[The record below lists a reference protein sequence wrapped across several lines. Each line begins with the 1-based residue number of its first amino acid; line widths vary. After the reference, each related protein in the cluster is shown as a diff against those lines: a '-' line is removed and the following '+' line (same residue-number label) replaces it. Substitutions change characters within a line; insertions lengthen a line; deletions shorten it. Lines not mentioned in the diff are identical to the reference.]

1 MTVTLNEL
9 DAALRKLR
17 HQDSRCYGGFLTTS
31 EALALID
38 NGAKPSGNPSRVKD
52 SLRDL
57 QGRGM
62 PGPHWFYCTLHG
74 RSLERGRKLGIVR

>member
-1 MTVTLNEL
+1 MRQPVSAL
-9 DAALRKLR
+9 DAALRKL
-17 HQDSRCYGGFLTTS
+17 SRQYSRSYGGFLTTT

-57 QGRGM
+57 QGKGM

-74 RSLERGRKLGIVR
+74 RSLERGRKLKIVP

>member
-1 MTVTLNEL
+1 MRHPVSAL
-9 DAALRKLR
+9 DSALRKL
-17 HQDSRCYGGFLTTS
+17 SRQYARSYGGFITTT

-52 SLRDL
+52 RLREL
-57 QGRGM
+57 QGKGM

-74 RSLERGRKLGIVR
+74 RSLERGKHLKLVP